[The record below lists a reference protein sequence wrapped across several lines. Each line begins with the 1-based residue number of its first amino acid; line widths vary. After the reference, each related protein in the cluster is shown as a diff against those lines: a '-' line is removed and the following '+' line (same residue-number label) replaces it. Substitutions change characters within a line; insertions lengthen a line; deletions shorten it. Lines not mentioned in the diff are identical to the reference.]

1 MDGNEGSQIPGDAE
15 NNEEVSSNADNP
27 TSFTSGEEIE
37 SNQEEIDTQY
47 PEFVVETIN
56 LYNII

>member
-1 MDGNEGSQIPGDAE
+1 MDDNEGSQIPGDAE

-27 TSFTSGEEIE
+27 TSFTNGEEIE
-37 SNQEEIDTQY
+37 SNQEEIDTQN

-56 LYNII
+56 